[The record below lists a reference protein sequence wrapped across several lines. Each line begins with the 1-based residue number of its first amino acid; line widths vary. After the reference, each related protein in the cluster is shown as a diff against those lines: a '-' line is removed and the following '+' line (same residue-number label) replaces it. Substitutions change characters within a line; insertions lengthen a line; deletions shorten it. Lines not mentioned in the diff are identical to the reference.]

1 MLPCA
6 RVVAGMHTIWA
17 KFYVMEGAKASAPSP
32 VMDEPEA
39 PTEPQPRRRSARA
52 RLFVLLEAGVQPD
65 DAKVFDRG
73 RHTHTHRLAS

>member
-1 MLPCA
+1 
-6 RVVAGMHTIWA
+6 
-17 KFYVMEGAKASAPSP
+17 MEGAKASAPSP